1 VADKEASLLLRI
13 KTMGEE
19 ALSRTSDMLAS
30 MAKIGAAGFATLSAV
45 VYKSISAYKEQE
57 DAVRSLSQSMINN
70 GIYSKE
76 LVDEYSAQASALQK
90 LSTYGDEQIMMAQ
103 SQLQQQIGS
112 TKITKELTQTILDFA
127 AAQKMDLSSAAEVV
141 GKSIGTTTN
150 ALGRYGIEV
159 SATASKQEKMA
170 AVIEGLNSKFGGQA
184 AAAAEGLGSLEQLK
198 VTVGDLFESLG
209 ERLAPIVTL
218 VAKALNALAGDAS
231 IVTPVLDGM
240 TTVIKNIIIASV
252 YAYEGI
258 RTLAEV
264 ITTGL
269 ATAAAVVGTAIEGNF
284 KGIPDIINQAYTDI
298 DQIATDRATS
308 LGSKLSEID
317 KAFAAEKEV
326 NIAEETSKLQQ
337 SLKNREG
344 VLQKERDNA
353 FVMEAERKSQQRA
366 NDLALADIQ
375 HQEDMARL
383 ITEESNKALAL
394 SQTDIAKTQ
403 ALIAQKEKE
412 FQVASSASAKRK
424 VLEDKSRLEE
434 QLAQQSAAKKEIEIQ
449 KIKDEA
455 LKADRLFT
463 LNTLTTLAR
472 SSNKELAAIGKAAAV
487 TEIAIQTPLAVSRAF
502 GAFPPPLNFAAAGL
516 VAAAMATQAA
526 QVAGI
531 QLADGG
537 IVKARPGGI
546 QATIGEGG
554 QDEAVIPL
562 DKAGSMGFG
571 GGTTIN
577 VTINGGLLGDRSSA
591 QELALALDKELYILR
606 KNNQSTAF
614 DRI

>member
-1 VADKEASLLLRI
+1 MADKEASLLLKI

-19 ALSRTSDMLAS
+19 QLSKTSDLLS
-30 MAKIGAAGFATLSAV
+30 TIAKFAGFAAITSAI
-45 VYKSISAYKEQE
+45 YKSISAYKEQE

-76 LVDEYSAQASALQK
+76 LVDEYSSQASALQK

-170 AVIEGLNSKFGGQA
+170 MVIEGLNSKFGGQA

-269 ATAAAVVGTAIEGNF
+269 ATAASVVGTAIEGNF

-298 DQIATDRATS
+298 DKISTERATS

-326 NIAEETSKLQQ
+326 NIEEETSKLQQ

-353 FVMEAERKSQQRA
+353 FLIEAERKSQQRA
-366 NDLALADIQ
+366 NNLALADIQ

-383 ITEESNKALAL
+383 ITEESEKALAL

-412 FQVASSASAKRK
+412 YQVAASASAKRK
-424 VLEDKSRLEE
+424 VLEDKAKLEE
-434 QLAQQSAAKKEIEIQ
+434 TLAQQKANANTIALENEKNKIMEQNRAA
-449 KIKDEA
+449 
-455 LKADRLFT
+455 T
-463 LNTLTTLAR
+463 LSTIAGLSR
-472 SSNKELAAIGKAAAV
+472 SSNKELAVIGKAAAL
-487 TEIAIQTPLAVSRAF
+487 TQIAIDTPVAVGRAL
-502 GAFPPPLNFAAAGL
+502 GAFPPPFNFAAAAV
-516 VAAAMATQAA
+516 VATAMATQAA

-531 QLADGG
+531 QLAEGG
-537 IVKARPGGI
+537 IVKSRPGGV

>member
-1 VADKEASLLLRI
+1 MANGEASLLLKI

-19 ALSRTSDMLAS
+19 ALTKVGEAFSFLA
-30 MAKIGAAGFATLSAV
+30 KAGVAGLGLLSAA
-45 VYKSISAYKEQE
+45 VYKSIDAYKEQE
-57 DAVRSLSQSMINN
+57 EATRSLTQSMINN
-70 GIYSKE
+70 GVYSKA
-76 LVDEYSAQASALQK
+76 LMDDYSAQASALQK
-90 LSTYGDEQIMMAQ
+90 LTTYGDEQIVMAQ

-112 TKITKELTQTILDFA
+112 TKITKELTQSILDFA
-127 AAQKMDLSSAAEVV
+127 TAQKMDISSAAEVV
-141 GKSIGTTTN
+141 GKSIGTSTN

-159 SATASKQEKMA
+159 SATASKSEKMA

-184 AAAAEGLGSLEQLK
+184 AAAAQGLGALDQLK

-209 ERLAPIVTL
+209 ERLAPIITL
-218 VAKALNALAGDAS
+218 VAKALNSFAGNAN
-231 IVTPVLDGM
+231 IVTPILDGM
-240 TTVIKNIIIASV
+240 TSAIKNTIIAAV

-258 RTLAEV
+258 RTLAEGI
-264 ITTGL
+264 ITGFG
-269 ATAAAVVGTAIEGNF
+269 AIGAVVGSALEGNF
-284 KGIPDIINQAYTDI
+284 KGIPDIISGAYDDI
-298 DQIATDRATS
+298 DKMTTERATS
-308 LGSKLSEID
+308 LNDKLTAID
-317 KAFAAEKEV
+317 QAFAVEKEV
-326 NIAEETSKLQQ
+326 NAEEETKKLQQ
-337 SLKNREG
+337 SLKNRQD
-344 VLQKERDNA
+344 VLAKERDNA
-353 FVMEAERKSQQRA
+353 YVLEAAKDSQRRA
-366 NDLALADIQ
+366 DALTMADIQ

-383 ITEESNKALAL
+383 LTEEGAKALAIANA
-394 SQTDIAKTQ
+394 DIAKTQ
-403 ALIAQKEKE
+403 ALIAQKDKE
-412 FQVASSASAKRK
+412 AQTAATGNAKRK
-424 VLEDKSRLEE
+424 ALEDKARLEE

-449 KIKDEA
+449 KAKDEA

-463 LNTLTTLAR
+463 LSTLTTLAR

-487 TEIAIQTPLAVSRAF
+487 TEIAIQTPLAVARAF

-571 GGTTIN
+571 GGTTVNIT
-577 VTINGGLLGDRSSA
+577 VNGGLLGDRASA
-591 QELALALDKELYILR
+591 QELALALDRELYQLR